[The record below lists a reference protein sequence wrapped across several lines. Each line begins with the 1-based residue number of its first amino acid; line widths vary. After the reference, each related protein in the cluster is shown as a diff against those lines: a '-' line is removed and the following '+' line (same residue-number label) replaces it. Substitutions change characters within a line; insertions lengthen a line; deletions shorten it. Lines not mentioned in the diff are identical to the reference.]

1 MTWRR
6 MALKEQNNEF
16 VAWQK
21 IVGLPIFSNYG
32 IFELSWEPTKLWLLK
47 KLVCIRNGFLL
58 ADFFIASNKQNFA

>member
-32 IFELSWEPTKLWLLK
+32 IFELS
-47 KLVCIRNGFLL
+47 
-58 ADFFIASNKQNFA
+58 